1 MLSGVSEELSFFL
14 LVLQPLKNTV
24 VASTATIDT
33 ATIFF
38 IDVKSDTIPQ
48 TTVESTNA
56 VSSSSES
63 SAGSKVSGTKYKHL
77 VDYYNS
83 DEMKSVINSA
93 DDAYNNDIYTLRI
106 TCEGNSIVYNFR
118 MVQTLTAMQRMK

>member
-1 MLSGVSEELSFFL
+1 MVAVLATTVFLSGCNTSKKNESSSDTPDSTTSSLS
-14 LVLQPLKNTV
+14 
-24 VASTATIDT
+24 S
-33 ATIFF
+33 
-38 IDVKSDTIPQ
+38 DVKSDTIPQ

-63 SAGSKVSGTKYKHL
+63 SAGSKVSETKYKHL

-93 DDAYNNDIYTLRI
+93 DDAITMTYTLCVLRVKVTVLYI
-106 TCEGNSIVYNFR
+106 TFAWYKL
-118 MVQTLTAMQRMK
+118 MTAMQRMK